1 MPYLIDTLQPE
12 PETLQDALCA
22 LCEAREADGWALVTM
37 AAHPV
42 PLPHPAGMA
51 ATTYV
56 TEWVLVF
63 MRD

>member
-1 MPYLIDTLQPE
+1 MPYLIDRLTPGPGPLE
-12 PETLQDALCA
+12 DALCA
-22 LCEAREADGWALVTM
+22 LCEAHEADGWALVTM
-37 AAHPV
+37 ASHPV

-51 ATTYV
+51 ATAYV